1 MRGRI
6 IPTISGE
13 GMGISRNWV
22 TTHFLA
28 SAVSPR
34 TVIAPVGVL
43 FSLLMCDDGHM
54 LRLEV

>member
-1 MRGRI
+1 
-6 IPTISGE
+6 
-13 GMGISRNWV
+13 MGISRNWV
-22 TTHFLA
+22 TTRFLA